1 MNGIK
6 NKILCMMII
15 FIAMIAAGC
24 HGKGEELEFMDANGN
39 FSIKL
44 PSSWIQDTGVSNN
57 DMIVLYSNEQRDVIV
72 SIQRYDREIAEDTMG
87 LNSLE
92 KFQQFYKINSI
103 VSTVYAQGE
112 VEDVEYSME
121 GMKNIAAQEVV
132 SKSSD
137 NTTVKAFC
145 VIAENDAAYYTCT
158 ITGEQKIYN
167 KNINKLKEV
176 LSKLEE
182 K

>member
-1 MNGIK
+1 
-6 NKILCMMII
+6 
-15 FIAMIAAGC
+15 
-24 HGKGEELEFMDANGN
+24 
-39 FSIKL
+39 
-44 PSSWIQDTGVSNN
+44 
-57 DMIVLYSNEQRDVIV
+57 MIVLYSNEQRDVIV